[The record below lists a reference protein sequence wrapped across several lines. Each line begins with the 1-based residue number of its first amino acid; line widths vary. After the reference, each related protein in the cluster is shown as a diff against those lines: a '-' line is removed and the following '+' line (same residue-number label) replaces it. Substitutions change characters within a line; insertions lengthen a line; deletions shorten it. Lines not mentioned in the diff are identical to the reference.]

1 MNKLFTRRYTAFLSA
16 LCLCPLA
23 NASIVDTTELS
34 FSGYVKADALVSQ
47 YSDGTLSAGNVGR
60 DFYLPSLTP
69 VGGMEE
75 NTQFDA
81 HIRQSRFR
89 FTTNTALSSGDKLTG
104 VLEFDFQTTPD
115 GNERVSNSYEPRIR
129 HAYFQYKNWLIGQT
143 WSTFQDVK
151 ALPETLDFIGVTD
164 GTIFARQ
171 TLVRYTNK
179 GFAVSLENPEST
191 ISPFGGGARIVSDDS
206 SLPDL
211 AASYTMNQDWGYLQ
225 VAGLLR
231 ELSYVDKQVAA
242 NIDTSTTSYG
252 ISLTGKLMLGQD
264 DIRFMLNSGKG
275 LGRYMALN
283 AVNGAV
289 LDANNQLQTIDL
301 TGLALAYRHQ
311 WNEQWRSN
319 LTYSL
324 LSADN
329 NVSVTGTAATK
340 KTSSARLNL
349 LYSPTKELTFGGE
362 YTKASRELESGVE
375 GDMDRLQFSAMYN
388 F

>member
-1 MNKLFTRRYTAFLSA
+1 MNKPFPIRNAAFLSA
-16 LCLCPLA
+16 FCLSPIA
-23 NASIVDTTELS
+23 HASVVDKTELS
-34 FSGYVKADALVSQ
+34 FSGYLKADAIVSQ
-47 YSDGTLSAGNVGR
+47 YSDGTLSPGNVGR

-69 VGGMEE
+69 VGGIEE
-75 NTQFDA
+75 NAQFDA

-89 FTTNTALSSGDKLTG
+89 FTTMTDLSSGDKLTG

-164 GTIFARQ
+164 GTIFVRQ
-171 TLVRYTNK
+171 TLIRYSLD
-179 GFAVSLENPEST
+179 GFSVSIENPEST
-191 ISPFGGGARIVSDDS
+191 ISPLGGGTRIVTDDN

-211 AASYTMNQDWGYLQ
+211 AASYNMKLDWGYLQ
-225 VAGLLR
+225 VSGLLR
-231 ELSYVDKQVAA
+231 ELGYIDKQNGV

-252 ISLTGKLMLGQD
+252 VSLTGKVIVGQD

-283 AVNGAV
+283 AINGAI
-289 LDANNQLQTIDL
+289 LDVNNHLQTIDSF
-301 TGLALAYRHQ
+301 GLAVAYRHQ
-311 WNEQWRSN
+311 WDQQWRSN
-319 LTYSL
+319 VSYSL
-324 LSADN
+324 LSVDN
-329 NVSVTGTAATK
+329 DVSLTGLAATK
-340 KTSSARLNL
+340 KTASARVNI
-349 LYSPTKELTFGGE
+349 LYSPSKELTFGGE
-362 YTKASRELESGVE
+362 YTKATRELESGID
-375 GDMDRLQFSAMYN
+375 GDMNRLQFSAMYY